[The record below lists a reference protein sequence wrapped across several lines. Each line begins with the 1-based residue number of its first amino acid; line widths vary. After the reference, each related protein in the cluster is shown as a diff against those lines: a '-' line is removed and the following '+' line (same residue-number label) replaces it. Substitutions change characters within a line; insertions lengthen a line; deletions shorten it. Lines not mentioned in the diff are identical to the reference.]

1 MINIQR
7 NFYVDNI
14 IKQIPKINLPQIK
27 KLPYLENIAYFKN
40 DNKIN
45 IYLLDVDKY
54 KSLKTFK
61 SSIRKICENK
71 KITFLIPI
79 SRNKNKIDNIESFL
93 HSLKNMIIINIFKIG
108 VKKCIDIKRERIF
121 STYLTLDL
129 QLELSKLLRKYV
141 NLILLDD
148 IRLLTI
154 DLDNT
159 LWQGV
164 LGEDGINKIKLN
176 LYQKKSLNILN
187 GLSKKGFLI
196 SIHSKNNEKEA
207 IRAINYK
214 FKKNKYFLKNSLK
227 FINWDSKVKTIKK
240 AIKIVNFSSLN
251 TIFLDDNIS
260 EIKQIEKVLP
270 RDNVFW
276 CRSASFLYNLCKIL
290 YFINLKKTHNPFR
303 SKDIGANVL
312 RNKITEQQG
321 IVAYLKNAKLAISIR
336 KNSKINI
343 KRCSE
348 LSKKTNQFNSNYL
361 RLTERNIN
369 KFLKSKNNFL
379 YEFEVIDKYSNS
391 GIVAFIFLQHI
402 NKKINVLEY
411 VISCRALGRGLE
423 FIFFKE
429 AIKKFDNE
437 VFFLYKK
444 TKRNEPFIRFIK
456 KISLNK
462 INFNKNKLCFNKFNK
477 LTSDYTKYINV
488 KSSK

>member
-1 MINIQR
+1 MFVEDVIDELDSRKYISHI
-7 NFYVDNI
+7 FNI
-14 IKQIPKINLPQIK
+14 I
-27 KLPYLENIAYFKN
+27 ENGTSA
-40 DNKIN
+40 DMQ
-45 IYLLDVDKY
+45 
-54 KSLKTFK
+54 LKTFK
-61 SSIRKICENK
+61 NSIRKICENK

-79 SRNKNKIDNIESFL
+79 SRNKSKIDNIESFV
-93 HSLKNMIIINIFKIG
+93 HSFKNMIVINIFKIG

-129 QLELSKLLRKYV
+129 QLELSSLLKKYV

-176 LYQKKSLNILN
+176 LYQKKSLEILN
-187 GLSKKGFLI
+187 SLSKRGFLI

-207 IRAINYK
+207 LKAINYK
-214 FKKNKYFLKNSLK
+214 FKKSKHFLKNSLK
-227 FINWDSKVKTIKK
+227 FISWDSKVDTIKK
-240 AIKIVNFSSLN
+240 AIKAVNFSSLN
-251 TIFLDDNIS
+251 TISLDDNIS
-260 EIKQIEKVLP
+260 EIKQIERVLP
-270 RDNVFW
+270 KDNVFW
-276 CRSASFLYNLCKIL
+276 CRSSSLLYNTCKIL
-290 YFINLKKTHNPFR
+290 NFINLKKIYNPFR
-303 SKDIGANVL
+303 SKDISANIL
-312 RNKITEQQG
+312 RSEITEKQG
-321 IVAYLKNAKLAISIR
+321 IIAYLKDAKLIISIR
-336 KNSKINI
+336 KNSKINV

-361 RLTERNIN
+361 RLTEKNIN

-379 YEFEVIDKYSNS
+379 YEFEVVDKYSNS
-391 GIVAFIFLQHI
+391 GIVAFIFLQYI

-437 VFFLYKK
+437 VIFLYKK
-444 TKRNEPFIRFIK
+444 TKRNEPFINFIK
-456 KISLNK
+456 KVSLNK
-462 INFNKNKLCFNKFNK
+462 INFNKNKVCFNKFNK

>member
-14 IKQIPKINLPQIK
+14 IKQIPEINLPQIK

-61 SSIRKICENK
+61 NSIRKICENK

-93 HSLKNMIIINIFKIG
+93 HSFKNMIVINIFKIG

-129 QLELSKLLRKYV
+129 QLELSNLLKKYV

-176 LYQKKSLNILN
+176 FYQKKSLNILN

-207 IRAINYK
+207 LKAINHK
-214 FKKNKYFLKNSLK
+214 FKKNKYFIKNSLK
-227 FINWDSKVKTIKK
+227 FLNWDSKV
-240 AIKIVNFSSLN
+240 N
-251 TIFLDDNIS
+251 TI
-260 EIKQIEKVLP
+260 
-270 RDNVFW
+270 
-276 CRSASFLYNLCKIL
+276 
-290 YFINLKKTHNPFR
+290 
-303 SKDIGANVL
+303 
-312 RNKITEQQG
+312 
-321 IVAYLKNAKLAISIR
+321 
-336 KNSKINI
+336 
-343 KRCSE
+343 
-348 LSKKTNQFNSNYL
+348 
-361 RLTERNIN
+361 
-369 KFLKSKNNFL
+369 
-379 YEFEVIDKYSNS
+379 
-391 GIVAFIFLQHI
+391 
-402 NKKINVLEY
+402 
-411 VISCRALGRGLE
+411 
-423 FIFFKE
+423 
-429 AIKKFDNE
+429 
-437 VFFLYKK
+437 
-444 TKRNEPFIRFIK
+444 
-456 KISLNK
+456 
-462 INFNKNKLCFNKFNK
+462 
-477 LTSDYTKYINV
+477 
-488 KSSK
+488 

>member
-27 KLPYLENIAYFKN
+27 KLPYLENIAYFEN

-45 IYLLDVDKY
+45 IYFLDVDKY
-54 KSLKTFK
+54 KSLKAFK
-61 SSIRKICENK
+61 SSLRKIYENK

-79 SRNKNKIDNIESFL
+79 SKNKNKIDNIESFL

-129 QLELSKLLRKYV
+129 QLELSNLLKKYV

-148 IRLLTI
+148 VRLLTI

-187 GLSKKGFLI
+187 SLSKKGFLI

-227 FINWDSKVKTIKK
+227 FINWDSKVNTIKK
-240 AIKIVNFSSLN
+240 AIKVVNFSSLN

-290 YFINLKKTHNPFR
+290 NFINLKKTHNPFR

-321 IVAYLKNAKLAISIR
+321 IVAYLKNAKLVISIR

-361 RLTERNIN
+361 RLTEKNIN

-379 YEFEVIDKYSNS
+379 YEFEVVDKYSNS

-437 VFFLYKK
+437 VIFLYKK

-488 KSSK
+488 KSTK